1 MLLRSR
7 TIARTYALA
16 LYVLSALT
24 TGAGLSHAREEG
36 LRWTH
41 PRSDVQRFEGCCGV
55 EYVSLAAVFVA
66 DRSQECFFSSRALSS
81 Y

>member
-7 TIARTYALA
+7 TIARNYALA

-36 LRWTH
+36 LRPPWPPPPRLIILGSFLLSTTRHPHPYGCKQYKHLGGWT
-41 PRSDVQRFEGCCGV
+41 
-55 EYVSLAAVFVA
+55 
-66 DRSQECFFSSRALSS
+66 
-81 Y
+81 